1 MPFFNIFSKKPLETK
16 AKQEKPII
24 IADNHE
30 KNSLVVS
37 YLIQQGAQV
46 NFQHLPIADYL
57 IKNTAIERKTIQD
70 FKSSI
75 INKRIIRQLQEL
87 KQYPQQLLILEG
99 LESTPYNSE
108 IIHDNAF
115 RGFLLSIALELQV
128 PIIVTQSEK
137 DTAIYLALL
146 AKKQPKS
153 HISLRPS
160 RIFRSKK
167 EQQQFIL
174 EGFPN
179 IGPATAEKLLSHFK
193 SLKHIFTASQV
204 DLQSII
210 GKKADAFGLLD

>member
-1 MPFFNIFSKKPLETK
+1 MPFFNIFSKSQVKKENKEAPV
-16 AKQEKPII
+16 II
-24 IADNHE
+24 VDNHE

-37 YLIQQGAQV
+37 HLIPQGIRVQ
-46 NFQHLPIADYL
+46 FQHLPIADYL

-75 INKRIIRQLQEL
+75 ISKRIMRQLEEL
-87 KQYPQQLLILEG
+87 KQYPQHLLILEG
-99 LESTPYNSE
+99 IESSPYNSE

-115 RGFLLSIALELQV
+115 RGFILSIALEFQV
-128 PIIVTQSEK
+128 PIIFTQSEK
-137 DTAIYLALL
+137 DTATYLALL

-160 RIFRSKK
+160 RIFKSKA

-174 EGFPN
+174 EGFPS
-179 IGPATAEKLLSHFK
+179 IGPATAKKLLSHFK
-193 SLKHIFTASQV
+193 SLKNIFTASQS

>member
-1 MPFFNIFSKKPLETK
+1 MPFFNIFSKSQVKKENKEAPV
-16 AKQEKPII
+16 II
-24 IADNHE
+24 VDNHE

-37 YLIQQGAQV
+37 HLIPQGIRVQ
-46 NFQHLPIADYL
+46 FQHLPIADYL

-75 INKRIIRQLQEL
+75 ISKRIMRQLEEL
-87 KQYPQQLLILEG
+87 KQYPQHLLILEG
-99 LESTPYNSE
+99 IESSPYNSE

-115 RGFLLSIALELQV
+115 RGFILSIALEFQV
-128 PIIVTQSEK
+128 PIIFTQSEK
-137 DTAIYLALL
+137 DTATYLALL

-160 RIFRSKK
+160 RIFKSKA

-174 EGFPN
+174 EGFPS
-179 IGPATAEKLLSHFK
+179 IGPATAKKLLSHFK
-193 SLKHIFTASQV
+193 SLKNILTASQS

>member
-1 MPFFNIFSKKPLETK
+1 MPFFNIFSKSQVKKENKEAPV
-16 AKQEKPII
+16 II
-24 IADNHE
+24 VDNHE

-37 YLIQQGAQV
+37 HLIPQGIRVQ
-46 NFQHLPIADYL
+46 FQHLPIADYL

-75 INKRIIRQLQEL
+75 ISKRIMRQLEEL
-87 KQYPQQLLILEG
+87 KQYPQHLLILEG
-99 LESTPYNSE
+99 IESSPYNSE

-115 RGFLLSIALELQV
+115 RGFILSIALEFQV
-128 PIIVTQSEK
+128 PIIFTQSEK
-137 DTAIYLALL
+137 DTATYLALL

-160 RIFRSKK
+160 RIFKSKA

-174 EGFPN
+174 EGFPS
-179 IGPATAEKLLSHFK
+179 IGPATAKKLLSHFK
-193 SLKHIFTASQV
+193 SLKNIFTASQS

-210 GKKADAFGLLD
+210 DKKADAFGLLD